1 MNVIEIKE
9 GWLEKGWTE
18 AQNHPFTTC
27 DHCFSADEGG
37 PPKKCNFIEVNQ
49 TEWGRSGMIRLLL
62 QTTWRPFMS
71 KQTDQGGQKK
81 ELKSM
86 RDKPFAWVILGL
98 EFFSRLPGVHFQHHH
113 PLIRSFFPE
122 KFCWKVQTILHPY
135 KTFCSILPN
144 LSIQFGWLNSQNSV
158 SLNLMRCPSKFYS
171 IHSKQHFTS
180 GFFLFKD
187 ASHFPDPQ
195 NLWCTLRCQVEERV
209 IIQTIRGAF
218 KKYLA
223 DFVR

>member
-1 MNVIEIKE
+1 MKAGRQRNVISLKSIRPNEEEAAWLDFFFKLLDAHSWASKQIKE
-9 GWLEKGWTE
+9 G
-18 AQNHPFTTC
+18 
-27 DHCFSADEGG
+27 
-37 PPKKCNFIEVNQ
+37 KKRNSSQRDIN
-49 TEWGRSGMIRLLL
+49 LLL
-62 QTTWRPFMS
+62 GS
-71 KQTDQGGQKK
+71 YQGLSSFEDYQ
-81 ELKSM
+81 
-86 RDKPFAWVILGL
+86 AYT
-98 EFFSRLPGVHFQHHH
+98 FQHHH

-209 IIQTIRGAF
+209 FIQTIRGAF
-218 KKYLA
+218 KNYLA

>member
-1 MNVIEIKE
+1 
-9 GWLEKGWTE
+9 
-18 AQNHPFTTC
+18 
-27 DHCFSADEGG
+27 
-37 PPKKCNFIEVNQ
+37 
-49 TEWGRSGMIRLLL
+49 
-62 QTTWRPFMS
+62 MS
-71 KQTDQGGQKK
+71 KQTDQGGQKSNRSQW
-81 ELKSM
+81 EINLL
-86 RDKPFAWVILGL
+86 LGSYQGL
-98 EFFSRLPGVHFQHHH
+98 SSFEDYQAYTFQHHH

-209 IIQTIRGAF
+209 FIQTIRGAF
-218 KKYLA
+218 KNYFCLLRGGLFPPFPLSFFEYNDCPLRGGGGPQIPLKSRYFRSKNSIFCL
-223 DFVR
+223 FLCIFSSFWTIIWPLWPIFNLI